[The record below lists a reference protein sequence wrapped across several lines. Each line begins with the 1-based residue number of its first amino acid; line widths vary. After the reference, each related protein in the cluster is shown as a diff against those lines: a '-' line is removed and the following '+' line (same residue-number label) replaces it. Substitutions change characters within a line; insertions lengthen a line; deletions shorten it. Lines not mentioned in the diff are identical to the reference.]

1 MSTGRYARRAMAI
14 APPLANI
21 ARLISR
27 AEYERMIDAGLFAGE
42 RVELWKGVVV
52 RMCPQKSPHA
62 AAVQKLNH
70 LFVLSLV
77 PTERAFVR
85 VQLPLALSEDSEP
98 EPDIAIVE
106 ARDFRDEHPTTAH
119 LIIEVAD
126 TSLAD
131 DRGFKADEYAA
142 AGIRDYWVV
151 DVHGGTIEVH
161 RTPTARGY
169 RSRVLHRR
177 GELCTPLAF
186 PDLTIAVSDVVGR
199 D

>member
-1 MSTGRYARRAMAI
+1 MAI

-27 AEYERMIDAGLFAGE
+27 AEYGRMIDAGLFAGE

-52 RMCPQKSPHA
+52 RMCPQRSPHA

-70 LFVLSLV
+70 LFVLALV
-77 PTERAFVR
+77 ATERAFVR

-98 EPDIAIVE
+98 EPDIAVVE
-106 ARDFRDEHPTTAH
+106 PRDFRDEHPTTAH

-131 DRGFKADEYAA
+131 DRGFKAEEYAA
-142 AGIRDYWVV
+142 AGIVDYWVV
-151 DVHGGTIEVH
+151 DVQGRTIEVH
-161 RTPTARGY
+161 RDPSPRGY
-169 RSRVLHRR
+169 RKRTLHQR
-177 GELCTPLAF
+177 GATCTPLAF
-186 PDLTIAVSDVVGR
+186 SDLTIAVTDVVG
-199 D
+199 